1 MSAYHPGWA
10 KARQGHWP
18 LGCLVQTWEII
29 GFPGWLK
36 NDRQILAYSIGAKP
50 LLCRMKFGLCEIVN
64 NMCSASLYEP

>member
-1 MSAYHPGWA
+1 M
-10 KARQGHWP
+10 
-18 LGCLVQTWEII
+18 QTWEII